1 MLTLD
6 PNQHSICQVRSSE
19 EHLPDAEAWTTQG
32 WVAGPPGR
40 PLCARHSQAP
50 PLMVISQ
57 ESRGSAQNSH

>member
-32 WVAGPPGR
+32 WVAGPPG
-40 PLCARHSQAP
+40 QAP